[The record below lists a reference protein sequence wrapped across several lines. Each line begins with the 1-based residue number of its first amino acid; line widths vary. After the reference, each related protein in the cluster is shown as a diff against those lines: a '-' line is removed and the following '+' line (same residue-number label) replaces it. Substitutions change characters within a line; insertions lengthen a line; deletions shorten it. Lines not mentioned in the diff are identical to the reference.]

1 MATARFLIEAKVE
14 RQLSMSQERIIEI
27 SRPGRAP
34 WELVLPAQLDQ
45 GDTTA
50 ELVSFVTEQYL
61 LAVAAKGGRIRWEMV
76 YAVVKMTLE
85 QASG

>member
-1 MATARFLIEAKVE
+1 MATAQFLIEAKIE
-14 RQLSMSQERIIEI
+14 RSLGPSCERVIEI
-27 SRPGRAP
+27 TRPGRAP

-50 ELVSFVTEQYL
+50 ELVAFVTAQYL
-61 LAVAAKGGRIRWEMV
+61 AAVTAKGGRIRWEMV

-85 QASG
+85 QAVA